1 MLIFECS
8 AGLSRCQRTL
18 AKSLNEF
25 NFECIGS
32 TQTDD
37 EQVIAASLKQF
48 SKLISAIED
57 ERDNMLDRA
66 HDQIVVPLEG
76 FRKDAIGSVKEKKKQ
91 HDKKTAKFCTAQE
104 KILSLSSKKPE
115 TVVVEAD
122 AALDMLKRE
131 YIHESLNYVLKIQ
144 EVQERIKFEFVEIL
158 LGFMSGWLVFYHLGH
173 EVAEDA
179 KEYMTDLQHK
189 VQKTREGYTEFREIA
204 KELKSKYMHFQLKP
218 ESEFTNQG
226 YLYLM
231 EKKAF
236 TATWQK
242 YYCTY
247 KKENKQFTM
256 LQYNQQIPGRI
267 QSTPEKLTLASCI
280 RCISDFEKRFCFD
293 LTFDQKPTIVYTFQ
307 ALSEKDRKVWLDA
320 MDGKE
325 PVYLTPGKSTNTVQE
340 DEYILDE
347 VGFAFVK
354 KCIETLE
361 KRGLEEEG
369 LYRVSGV
376 GTKINKLLQLG
387 LDGKKTESERLT
399 VFTEE
404 QHLDVLESKTIASA
418 LKQYLRK
425 LKEPLMTYRY
435 FNGFLAAAK
444 QEQHIQRI
452 SDVHALTH
460 RLPKNHFEMLDIIVQ
475 HLKKVA
481 SKSHKNKMSIFNLG
495 VVFGPT
501 LLKASEDSLA
511 AVLEIKFNNLVI
523 EILIENYELIFK
535 NQPGKSSDYVS
546 RNSSLSPPFQ
556 RSSNY
561 NYRESSAVGEQRSH
575 YPQPIRVVAKSNY
588 TDPIMSSSLQSI
600 PNGVSLYHSTTS
612 TTGSS
617 NINQHGNRNHRFQGG
632 NSQQSTPPSY
642 SLYETKSS
650 TNINQKSL
658 SPIMRGGDASLSSR
672 ELSSVTNYLKS
683 ASPPTTLN
691 NNSYQNAIYVQ
702 KQQFYNNVNKFARD
716 NAPSATTNLS
726 RSGGL
731 LDSSYGTVTNQP
743 LSQQLHNKSVHHN
756 ILTSSDTNLSKL
768 FDRVHS
774 SDESVCSSSSRDL
787 NLISQQQQQQQ
798 QSQQNQQSQHH
809 YPLYGTTRELNKSIS
824 GSNKQLNIW
833 SDFPRQPQSQTQQP
847 QTQPVPPQKIY
858 NDVISTSHSNNNG
871 SGHIPKKQERGHKD
885 KDEIVK
891 AKPYNIQQNCRVRT
905 LYACLAE
912 NEGELSFEPNQIII
926 NVCRSNEPGWLHGTL
941 NGKSGLI
948 PENYCEFLN

>member
-1 MLIFECS
+1 MVISGGLSPLEFADCLLDSPDFRENLNRHEKELEKTSQQIKRIIKEIKELMQ
-8 AGLSRCQRTL
+8 AAKNLSRCQRTL

-91 HDKKTAKFCTAQE
+91 HDKKTAKFCQAQE
-104 KILSLSSKKPE
+104 KILNLSSKKPE

-218 ESEFTNQG
+218 ESEYTNQG

-267 QSTPEKLTLASCI
+267 QSTPEKLTLASCT

-293 LTFDQKPTIVYTFQ
+293 LTFDQKPNIVYTMQ
-307 ALSEKDRKVWLDA
+307 ALSEKDRKAWLDA

-387 LDGKKTESERLT
+387 LDSKKTETERLAI
-399 VFTEE
+399 FTED
-404 QHLDVLESKTIASA
+404 QHLEVLESKTIASA

-435 FNGFLAAAK
+435 FNGFLSAAK

-535 NQPGKSSDYVS
+535 NLPGKSSDYVS

-575 YPQPIRVVAKSNY
+575 YPQPIR
-588 TDPIMSSSLQSI
+588 
-600 PNGVSLYHSTTS
+600 GV
-612 TTGSS
+612 
-617 NINQHGNRNHRFQGG
+617 

-716 NAPSATTNLS
+716 NAPNATTNLS

-787 NLISQQQQQQQ
+787 NLASQQQQQ

-833 SDFPRQPQSQTQQP
+833 SDFPRQPQT
-847 QTQPVPPQKIY
+847 QTQPPQATQQIY